1 MQMHMVELG
10 ASVCCVPYHALPAA
24 VLPPLAV
31 LISLNLFYWVGEVVQ
46 ENGRQVESY
55 HIIVDMNHRNQ
66 YG

>member
-31 LISLNLFYWVGEVVQ
+31 LISPNLLLASEVVL

-55 HIIVDMNHRNQ
+55 HIIVGINHMNH
-66 YG
+66 